1 MRTRL
6 IASLLVALLAAAAI
20 SACGGSSSSSG
31 NGVASKS
38 ANDILSASTKA
49 INGVNSVH
57 VSGSLLSSGSPI
69 SLDLNLVS
77 GKGARGSMSE
87 GGLSF
92 QLLDVG
98 GFVYINGSPT
108 FWRHFGGSAAA
119 QLFNGKWL
127 KAPASNSNFASFA
140 ALTNLHQLLGAVLAN
155 HGTLSKGATSTV
167 NGQKVVALKDTKMGG
182 TLYVATTGKPYPI
195 EISKAGSS
203 GGKMDFDRINQAVV
217 LTPPPNAIDIS
228 QLHSK

>member
-1 MRTRL
+1 MSPR
-6 IASLLVALLAAAAI
+6 SALSTVLALFAAVAI

-31 NGVASKS
+31 NGVSAKS
-38 ANDILSASTKA
+38 PNEILSAATKA

-92 QLLDVG
+92 QLVDVG
-98 GFVYINGSPT
+98 GNVYINGSPT
-108 FWRHFGGSAAA
+108 FWSHFGGSAAA

-127 KAPASNSNFASFA
+127 KAPASNTNFASFA

-155 HGTLSKGATSTV
+155 HGTLAKGATTTV

-182 TLYVATTGKPYPI
+182 TLYVATTGKPYPV
-195 EISKAGSS
+195 EISKSGSS
-203 GGKMDFDRINQAVV
+203 GGRMDFDRINQPVA
-217 LTPPPNAIDIS
+217 LAPPPNAIDIS
-228 QLHSK
+228 KLHK